1 MAEQPRIVVV
11 SASVGSGH
19 DGVADE
25 LIRRLRGYGFAVD
38 RYDFLDLLP
47 GRMGAYARAAYKR
60 QLALVPR
67 TWGWMYEFEQ
77 LPWVTRRTVDVAA
90 LAERSMLRT
99 VGPDTV
105 AVVSTYY
112 LASQV
117 LGRLRRKG
125 KLAVPVVTYLTDMSV
140 HPIWVAEGVDTHLS
154 IHAVAAEQAKALG
167 GSDIRVIAPAV
178 RPAFTDPHPPA
189 VFDLP
194 QGKPLAL
201 IVAGAWG
208 VGSVEETAYD
218 IASTGLAVPV
228 VACGRNESLRRK
240 FEGSTHAIAL
250 GWIDDMAALMRSCHV
265 VVQNAG
271 GLSSIEALAAGVPVL
286 TYRCLPGH
294 GATNAEGLELAGWAP
309 WVRSFDELPAALE
322 RVFAAPPPRVD
333 VAVEEPED
341 VITTIARLR
350 QWQPSA

>member
-25 LIRRLRGYGFAVD
+25 LIRRLRGFGFAVD
-38 RYDFLDLLP
+38 RHDFLDLLP
-47 GRMGAYARAAYKR
+47 GRMGKFARSAYKR
-60 QLALVPR
+60 QLDLVPR
-67 TWGWMYEFEQ
+67 TWGWMYKLEQ
-77 LPWVTRRTVDVAA
+77 RPWVTRRTVDIAA
-90 LAERSMLRT
+90 LAERAMQRT
-99 VGPDTV
+99 IGSDTV

-125 KLAVPVVTYLTDMSV
+125 KLGVPVVTYLTDMSV

-154 IHAVAAEQAKALG
+154 IHAIAAEQAKALG

-178 RPAFTDPHPPA
+178 RQAFVESHVPD

-201 IVAGAWG
+201 VVAGAWG
-208 VGSVEETAYD
+208 VGSVEETAHD
-218 IASTGLAVPV
+218 IAATGLAIPV
-228 VACGRNESLRRK
+228 VACGRNEPLRRR
-240 FEGSTHAIAL
+240 FDGSQHAIAL
-250 GWIDDMAALMRSCHV
+250 GWVDDMAALMRRCHV

-271 GLSSIEALAAGVPVL
+271 GLSSLEALASGVPVL

-294 GATNAEGLELAGWAP
+294 GTTNAACLETAGWVP
-309 WVRSFDELPAALE
+309 WVRSFEDLPAALE
-322 RVFAAPPPRVD
+322 RVFADSPPRID

-341 VITTIARLR
+341 VIATIARLH

>member
-1 MAEQPRIVVV
+1 MAEPPRIVVV

-25 LIRRLRGYGFAVD
+25 LIRRLHGYGFAID

-47 GRMGAYARAAYKR
+47 GRMGSYVRAAYKR

-67 TWGWMYEFEQ
+67 TWGWMYQIEQ
-77 LPWVTRRTVDVAA
+77 RPWITRRTVDLAA
-90 LAERSMLRT
+90 LAERAMLRT

-125 KLAVPVVTYLTDMSV
+125 RLDAPVVTYLTDMSV

-154 IHAVAAEQAKALG
+154 IHTVAAEQAKALG

-178 RPAFTDPHPPA
+178 RSAFADPQQPR
-189 VFDLP
+189 VFNLP

-201 IVAGAWG
+201 VVAGAWG
-208 VGSVEETAYD
+208 VGAVEETAND
-218 IASTGLAVPV
+218 IAATGLAIPV
-228 VACGRNESLRRK
+228 VACGRNETLRRR
-240 FEGSTHAIAL
+240 FDDSTHAIAL
-250 GWIDDMAALMRSCHV
+250 GWVDDMAALMRACHV

-271 GLSSIEALAAGVPVL
+271 GLSSIEALASGVPVV

-294 GATNAEGLELAGWAP
+294 GAANAAGLELAGWAP
-309 WVRSFDELPAALE
+309 WVRSFEDLPAELE
-322 RVFAAPPPRVD
+322 RVFAAPPPRID

-341 VITTIARLR
+341 VIATLARLR
-350 QWQPSA
+350 QRQPSA

>member
-25 LIRRLRGYGFAVD
+25 LIRRLRGYGFAID

-47 GRMGAYARAAYKR
+47 GRMGAYVRAAYKR

-67 TWGWMYEFEQ
+67 TWGWMYRLEQ
-77 LPWVTRRTVDVAA
+77 RPWITRRTVDLAA
-90 LAERSMLRT
+90 LAERAMLRT

-125 KLAVPVVTYLTDMSV
+125 RLDVPVVTYLTDMSV

-154 IHAVAAEQAKALG
+154 IHTVAAEQAKALG

-178 RPAFTDPHPPA
+178 RPAFTDPEQPR

-201 IVAGAWG
+201 VVAGAWG
-208 VGSVEETAYD
+208 VGAVEETAYD
-218 IASTGLAVPV
+218 IAATGLAIPV
-228 VACGRNESLRRK
+228 VACGRNETLRRR
-240 FEGSTHAIAL
+240 FDDSMHAIAL
-250 GWIDDMAALMRSCHV
+250 GWVDDMAALMRACHV

-271 GLSSIEALAAGVPVL
+271 GLSSIEALTSGVPVL

-294 GATNAEGLELAGWAP
+294 GATNAAGLEQAGWAP
-309 WVRSFDELPAALE
+309 WVRSFEELPAALE
-322 RVFAAPPPRVD
+322 RVFAAPPPRTD

-341 VITTIARLR
+341 VIATLARLR